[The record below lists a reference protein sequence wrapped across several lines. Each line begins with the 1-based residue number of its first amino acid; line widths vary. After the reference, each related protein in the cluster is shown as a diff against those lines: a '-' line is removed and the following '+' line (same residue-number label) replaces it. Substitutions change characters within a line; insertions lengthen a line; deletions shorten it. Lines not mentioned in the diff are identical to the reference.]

1 LSKKPI
7 KSRYCLSVIDSETLA
22 GRNETTHTKPQSG
35 VNFNLRKNMS
45 NKAISGIGEFGL
57 IDRIA
62 TLAATTLPA
71 VPELLTGIGDDCAVF
86 NPSPKLLQ
94 VATTDMLVD
103 QVHFDLLTT
112 PLKHLGSK
120 AISVNVS
127 DICAMNALP
136 RYALI
141 SLAIPASFSVAMVEE
156 LYLGMSHAAREYG
169 LAIAGGDT
177 SSSRSGLVI
186 SIAMIGEVS
195 QEQLACRSGAKQEEL
210 ICITGSLGGS
220 TAGLKLLMR
229 EKEIMLNHLE
239 NNESYSRSVMADL
252 QEYSEAIQQH
262 LLPLAR
268 IDIIRFFHANN
279 IRPSSMIDISDGL
292 SSDLQHIC
300 HLSKIG
306 ALIHEGRIPIHGS
319 AHRIA
324 DELQDDALTWALT
337 GGEDYQL
344 LFTIPKDEYPAIADN
359 KAIAVIGETT
369 GEDAGVQLSDIYGM
383 KIDLSSITGFDH
395 FSS

>member
-1 LSKKPI
+1 M
-7 KSRYCLSVIDSETLA
+7 
-22 GRNETTHTKPQSG
+22 
-35 VNFNLRKNMS
+35 NFNLRKNMS
-45 NKAISGIGEFGL
+45 YTAISGIGEFGL
-57 IDRIA
+57 IDKIA
-62 TLAATTLPA
+62 ALANSTLPA

-86 NPSPKLLQ
+86 QPSAELLQ
-94 VATTDMLVD
+94 VATTDMLAD

-141 SLAIPASFSVAMVEE
+141 SLAIPASFSIAMIEE
-156 LYLGMSHAAREYG
+156 LYQGMSHAAREYG

-186 SIAMIGEVS
+186 AISMMGEVS
-195 QEQLACRSGAKQEEL
+195 REQLVHRSGAKPGEL
-210 ICITGSLGGS
+210 LCITGALGGAA
-220 TAGLKLLMR
+220 AGLKLLMR
-229 EKEIMLNHLE
+229 EKEIMLNHIE
-239 NNESYSRSVMADL
+239 NNESYSRSAMADL
-252 QEYSEAIQQH
+252 KEYSESIQQQ

-268 IDIIRFFHANN
+268 LDIVRFFHAHH
-279 IRPSSMIDISDGL
+279 IRPTSMIDISDGL
-292 SSDLQHIC
+292 SSDLQHLC
-300 HLSKIG
+300 RRSKIG
-306 ALIHEGRIPIHGS
+306 AMIQEARIPILGS
-319 AHRIA
+319 TRRIA

-344 LFTIPKDEYPAIADN
+344 LFTIPKEEYPAIADN
-359 KAIAVIGETT
+359 KTIAVIGETT
-369 GEDAGVQLSDIYGM
+369 DVEEGVQLSDIYGM
-383 KIDLSSITGFDH
+383 KIDLSSIRGFDH

>member
-1 LSKKPI
+1 
-7 KSRYCLSVIDSETLA
+7 
-22 GRNETTHTKPQSG
+22 
-35 VNFNLRKNMS
+35 MS
-45 NKAISGIGEFGL
+45 YKAISGIGEFGL
-57 IDRIA
+57 IDKIA
-62 TLAATTLPA
+62 SLAEPTLSAI
-71 VPELLTGIGDDCAVF
+71 PELLTGIGDDCAVF
-86 NPSPKLLQ
+86 QPSPKLLQ
-94 VATTDMLVD
+94 VATTDMLAD

-156 LYLGMSHAAREYG
+156 LYQGMSHAAKEYG

-186 SIAMIGEVS
+186 SVSMIGEVS
-195 QEQLACRSGAKQEEL
+195 PEQLTYRSGAKQGEL
-210 ICITGSLGGS
+210 ICITGSLGGAA
-220 TAGLKLLMR
+220 AGLKLLMR

-239 NNESYSRSVMADL
+239 NNESYSRNMMADL
-252 QEYSEAIQQH
+252 QEYSKAIQQQ

-268 IDIIRFFHANN
+268 IDIVRFFHAHG
-279 IRPSSMIDISDGL
+279 IRPSAMIDISDGL
-292 SSDLQHIC
+292 SSDLQHLC
-300 HLSKIG
+300 RRSKIG
-306 ALIHEGRIPIHGS
+306 AMIHEGRIPVHGS
-319 AHRIA
+319 TRQIA

-344 LFTIPKDEYPAIADN
+344 LFTIPKEEYPTISDN
-359 KAIAVIGETT
+359 KEIAVIGETT
-369 GEDAGVQLSDIYGM
+369 DKEEGVQISDIYGM
-383 KIDLSSITGFDH
+383 KIDLSSIRGFDH
-395 FSS
+395 FGS

>member
-1 LSKKPI
+1 
-7 KSRYCLSVIDSETLA
+7 
-22 GRNETTHTKPQSG
+22 
-35 VNFNLRKNMS
+35 MS
-45 NKAISGIGEFGL
+45 YKAISGIGEFGL

-62 TLAATTLPA
+62 ALAETTLPA

-86 NPSPKLLQ
+86 QPSPKLLQ
-94 VATTDMLVD
+94 VATTDMLAD

-112 PLKHLGSK
+112 PLRHLGSK

-156 LYLGMSHAAREYG
+156 LYLGMSHAAKEYG

-186 SIAMIGEVS
+186 SVSMMGEVS
-195 QEQLACRSGAKQEEL
+195 PEQLTHRCGARPGEL

-220 TAGLKLLMR
+220 AAGLKLLMR
-229 EKEIMLNHLE
+229 EKEIMLNHIE
-239 NNESYSRSVMADL
+239 NNERYSRSMMADL
-252 QEYSEAIQQH
+252 QEYSEAIQQQ

-279 IRPSSMIDISDGL
+279 IHPSSMIDISDGL

-300 HLSKIG
+300 RQSKIG
-306 ALIHEGRIPIHGS
+306 ALIHEGGIPIQGS
-319 AHRIA
+319 TRRIA
-324 DELQDDALTWALT
+324 DEMQDDALTWALT

-344 LFTIPKDEYPAIADN
+344 LFTIPKERYPAIADN
-359 KAIAVIGETT
+359 KGIAVIGETS
-369 GEDAGVQLSDIYGM
+369 EPEEGVQLSDIYGM
-383 KIDLSSITGFDH
+383 KIDLSSIRGFDH
-395 FSS
+395 FNS

>member
-1 LSKKPI
+1 MNPA
-7 KSRYCLSVIDSETLA
+7 T
-22 GRNETTHTKPQSG
+22 PQPEAK
-35 VNFNLRKNMS
+35 FNLRKNMPY
-45 NKAISGIGEFGL
+45 KAISAIGEFGL
-57 IDRIA
+57 INKIA
-62 TLAATTLPA
+62 ALAEPTLSA

-86 NPSPKLLQ
+86 HPSAELLQ
-94 VATTDMLVD
+94 VATTDMLAD

-141 SLAIPASFSVAMVEE
+141 SLAVPASFSVAMVEE
-156 LYLGMSHAAREYG
+156 LYQGMSHAAREYG

-186 SIAMIGEVS
+186 SVSMLGEVS
-195 QEQLACRSGAKQEEL
+195 REQLTHRSGAKPGEL
-210 ICITGSLGGS
+210 LCITGSLGGAA
-220 TAGLKLLMR
+220 AGLKLLMR
-229 EKEIMLNHLE
+229 EKEIMLNHIE
-239 NNESYSRSVMADL
+239 NNENYTSSAMADL
-252 QEYSEAIQQH
+252 QEYSEAIQQQ

-268 IDIIRFFHANN
+268 IDIVRYFHAKN
-279 IRPSSMIDISDGL
+279 ICPSSMIDISDGL

-300 HLSKIG
+300 QRSNIG
-306 ALIHEGRIPIHGS
+306 ALIHENRIPIHGS
-319 AHRIA
+319 ARRIA
-324 DELQDDALTWALT
+324 DELQDDALSWALT

-344 LFTIPKDEYPAIADN
+344 LFTIPKEEYPAIAGN
-359 KAIAVIGETT
+359 KGISVIGETT
-369 GEDAGVQLSDIYGM
+369 EPEEGVQLSDIYGM
-383 KIDLSSITGFDH
+383 KIELSSIRGFDH